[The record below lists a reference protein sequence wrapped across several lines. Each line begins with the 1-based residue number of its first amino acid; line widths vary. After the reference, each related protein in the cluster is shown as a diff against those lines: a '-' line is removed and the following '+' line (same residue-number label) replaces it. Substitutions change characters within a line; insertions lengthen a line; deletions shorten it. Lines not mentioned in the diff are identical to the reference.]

1 MNSPIFTRMQ
11 HIAPKKS
18 LGQNFLVDSN
28 IAEKIVRLFE
38 PAEGEVVVEIGPGEG
53 ALTTNL
59 LKSGCD
65 VIAVEIDREAADLIE
80 KRFGSDVEIIR
91 NDILKTDLS
100 RIAADKGVEKLRVIG
115 NIPYYITAP
124 ILFHLID
131 HQRVIS
137 DTTLMMQREVAERL
151 TASPR
156 TKDYGILSV
165 AIQTWTEP
173 KRLFN
178 VPPSCFFPRP
188 KVTSTV
194 VALKVRE
201 RTELTGIERE
211 HQQLVRGAFSKRRK
225 TLQNALTELIP
236 NRDERTEIFRR
247 AEIDPQRRAEELA
260 PEEYIQ
266 FARVFADA
274 GAGAA
279 G

>member
-1 MNSPIFTRMQ
+1 MQ